1 MSLIAPINEYTPLTF
16 QETYMSLRIEKHPEI
31 DRISEYFRKVEELA
45 KRMGVDIDDLA
56 QIRPVGSLTVHVPTR
71 DQQQRLARERAN
83 VFVGESPAPEVIRE
97 MRILFDLPTKPGES
111 I

>member
-16 QETYMSLRIEKHPEI
+16 QETYMTLRIETHPEI

-56 QIRPVGSLTVHVPTR
+56 QSRPVGSLTVHVPTR

>member
-1 MSLIAPINEYTPLTF
+1 LQASTTAHTAYF
-16 QETYMSLRIEKHPEI
+16 FKKHMSLRIEKHPEI

-56 QIRPVGSLTVHVPTR
+56 QNRPVGSLTIHVPTR

-83 VFVGESPAPEVIRE
+83 VFVGESPAPTVVRE
-97 MRILFDLPTKPGES
+97 MSVLFAQSPDAEDC
-111 I
+111 